1 MIMSMR
7 GKKLA
12 RAGKLSD
19 STVKRGRSKVE
30 SFVIHNTTD
39 KEVDWMKG
47 SNVDGKLWKSENGRM
62 GRIRGMRTTT
72 GKSID
77 MFNHSVEKTE
87 SMREEVEMVRSFRKL
102 EGKELLVA
110 KNKIMMEKLMKMR
123 KIV

>member
-1 MIMSMR
+1 MSMR

-19 STVKRGRSKVE
+19 STIKRGRSKVE

-47 SNVDGKLWKSENGRM
+47 SNVDGKLWKSENDRM

-87 SMREEVEMVRSFRKL
+87 SMREEVEMVLSFRKL

-123 KIV
+123 KMV

>member
-1 MIMSMR
+1 MGMR

-123 KIV
+123 KMV

>member
-1 MIMSMR
+1 MGIR

-30 SFVIHNTTD
+30 SFVIHNTVD
-39 KEVDWMKG
+39 DEVDWMRGSTIGGIKG
-47 SNVDGKLWKSENGRM
+47 THGMR
-62 GRIRGMRTTT
+62 RIRGERTTT

-87 SMREEVEMVRSFRKL
+87 SMREEASMVRSFRKL

-123 KIV
+123 KII

>member
-1 MIMSMR
+1 MGIR

-123 KIV
+123 KII

>member
-1 MIMSMR
+1 MSMR

-19 STVKRGRSKVE
+19 SIIKRGRSKVE

-47 SNVDGKLWKSENGRM
+47 SNVDGKLYKSENGRM

-102 EGKELLVA
+102 EGKELLVV

-123 KIV
+123 KII

>member
-1 MIMSMR
+1 MGMR

-123 KIV
+123 KII

>member
-1 MIMSMR
+1 MSMR

-19 STVKRGRSKVE
+19 SIIKRGRSKVE

-47 SNVDGKLWKSENGRM
+47 SNVDGKLYKSENGRM

-123 KIV
+123 KKD

>member
-1 MIMSMR
+1 MIMSIR

-123 KIV
+123 KMV

>member
-1 MIMSMR
+1 MSMR

-47 SNVDGKLWKSENGRM
+47 SNVDGKLYKSENGRM

-77 MFNHSVEKTE
+77 MFNHSVERTE
-87 SMREEVEMVRSFRKL
+87 SMREEVDMVRSFRKL

-123 KIV
+123 KKV

>member
-1 MIMSMR
+1 MSMR

-19 STVKRGRSKVE
+19 STIKRGRSKVE

-102 EGKELLVA
+102 EGKELLVS

>member
-1 MIMSMR
+1 MGIR
-7 GKKLA
+7 GKILA

-123 KIV
+123 KMV

>member
-1 MIMSMR
+1 MSMR

-102 EGKELLVA
+102 KGKELLVA

-123 KIV
+123 KKD

>member
-12 RAGKLSD
+12 RAGRLSD
-19 STVKRGRSKVE
+19 SMIKRGRSKVE
-30 SFVIHNTTD
+30 SFVIHNTVD
-39 KEVDWMKG
+39 DEVDWMRGSTIGGKKG
-47 SNVDGKLWKSENGRM
+47 THGM
-62 GRIRGMRTTT
+62 MRIRGNRTTT

-87 SMREEVEMVRSFRKL
+87 SMREEVEMVRRCRKL

>member
-1 MIMSMR
+1 MSMR

-123 KIV
+123 KMV

>member
-1 MIMSMR
+1 MKS
-7 GKKLA
+7 GLTKSYWKTA
-12 RAGKLSD
+12 KSD
-19 STVKRGRSKVE
+19 STVKHGRSQIE
-30 SFVIHNTTD
+30 RFIIHNTVD

-47 SNVDGKLWKSENGRM
+47 CK
-62 GRIRGMRTTT
+62 RIRGRRSTT

-123 KIV
+123 KMV

>member
-1 MIMSMR
+1 MGMR

-87 SMREEVEMVRSFRKL
+87 SMREEVSMVQSFRKL
-102 EGKELLVA
+102 EGKELLRA
-110 KNKIMMEKLMKMR
+110 KNKIMMEKL
-123 KIV
+123 IGGST

>member
-1 MIMSMR
+1 MSIR

-12 RAGKLSD
+12 RAGKISD
-19 STVKRGRSKVE
+19 CPKGIIGRSKVE
-30 SFVIHNTTD
+30 SFVIHNTVD
-39 KEVDWMKG
+39 DEVDWMRGSTIGGKKG
-47 SNVDGKLWKSENGRM
+47 THGMR
-62 GRIRGMRTTT
+62 RIRGERTTT

-87 SMREEVEMVRSFRKL
+87 SMREEAVMVRSFRKL
-102 EGKELLVA
+102 EGKELLKA

>member
-1 MIMSMR
+1 MSMR

-47 SNVDGKLWKSENGRM
+47 SNVDGKLWKSKNGRS

-72 GKSID
+72 GRSID
-77 MFNHSVEKTE
+77 MFNLSVEKTE

-123 KIV
+123 KMV

>member
-1 MIMSMR
+1 MSMR

-19 STVKRGRSKVE
+19 SIIKRGRSKVE

-77 MFNHSVEKTE
+77 MFNHSVERTE
-87 SMREEVEMVRSFRKL
+87 SMREEVDMVRSFRKL

-123 KIV
+123 KII

>member
-1 MIMSMR
+1 MSMR

-110 KNKIMMEKLMKMR
+110 KNKIMMEKLMKTR
-123 KIV
+123 KMV

>member
-1 MIMSMR
+1 MSMR

-19 STVKRGRSKVE
+19 SIIKRGRSKVE

-47 SNVDGKLWKSENGRM
+47 SNVDGKLYKSENGRM

-77 MFNHSVEKTE
+77 MFNHSVERTE
-87 SMREEVEMVRSFRKL
+87 SMREEVDMVRSFRKL

-123 KIV
+123 KKD